1 MRKLAHL
8 SLSAMIAIS
17 LISCGSKTD
26 EPKEVETPK
35 PDNPIEALNN
45 MATESQNAQQ
55 EAEKKLA
62 ERRAKGDTLAM
73 PYAELMKYLPE
84 SLDGYKRGD
93 PDGASMNMPGA
104 SYSTANV
111 DFTNDKGERVK
122 VTIVDYNQAYGLYTG
137 ATAMWAMG
145 MSIDTPEEK
154 AQGVKFD
161 GNIAGWEQFRK
172 KSGDATVTLGV
183 GYRFWV
189 QVEADGQKDT
199 EWVKSV
205 AKMVDLKTLSEM

>member
-1 MRKLAHL
+1 MKKLAYLTLPAIIAL
-8 SLSAMIAIS
+8 SLTA
-17 LISCGSKTD
+17 CGSKTE

-45 MATESQNAQQ
+45 MANETQNAQQ

-73 PYAELMKYLPE
+73 PYAELMKYLPQ
-84 SLDGYKRGD
+84 SLDGYKRGE
-93 PDGASMNMPGA
+93 PDGASMNMPGT
-104 SYSTANV
+104 SYSSADVT
-111 DFTNDKGERVK
+111 FTNDKGEDVK
-122 VTIVDYNQAYGLYTG
+122 VTIIDYNQAYALYTG

-145 MSIDTPEEK
+145 MSIDTPDEK
-154 AQGVKFD
+154 AQGVKFEN
-161 GNIAGWEQFRK
+161 NIAGWEQFRK

-189 QVEADGQKDT
+189 QVEADNQKDT

-205 AKMVDLKTLSEM
+205 AKMVDLNKLASM